1 MLGFLKGGAHRHGD
15 EVFAGHHFADEG
27 GLRFGDETHVAVGQN
42 AHKSAVFHHGQAGN
56 AEVGHEVEG
65 VLHRVVGSHGDGI
78 ENHAAFG
85 LLDLFHLKALA
96 GDIHVLVD
104 DAYAALTGH
113 GNGHFGFRYGIHGGR
128 DEGYAELDAGS
139 QPCRHV
145 DHVRG
150 DFRIF
155 GNQKDIVECQ
165 CLAKHCGHIFLQGWI
180 KFGKR

>member
-1 MLGFLKGGAHRHGD
+1 MQMMLGFFKRGTHGHGH
-15 EVFAGHHFADEG
+15 EIFAGHHFADER
-27 GLRFGDETHVAVGQN
+27 GLRFGDETHVTVGQN
-42 AHKSAVFHHGQAGN
+42 AHEGTVLHHGQTGN

-65 VLHRVVGSHGDGI
+65 MLHRVVGGDGDGI

-85 LLDLFHLKALA
+85 LLDLFHLEALA

-104 DAYAALTGH
+104 DAYAALAGH

-128 DEGYAELDAGS
+128 NEGYAELYAGS

-165 CLAKHCGHIFLQGWI
+165 RLAKHSGHMFPPGLD
-180 KFGKR
+180 